1 MPSHWLELRS
11 PRLLYRCSTT
21 RRELRKCFSAS
32 VDIFRVLLRKTT
44 EVVRSSLQ
52 LNKTEILAQSS
63 CPACYGPKSTGNP
76 YQPRSSVKDSLILYL
91 DGNFQHRHNA
101 KAGKAAPL
109 NTPPIFVEPERVDR
123 MREDISNLA
132 ARAEPVDP
140 CSDSHKAANDKRSE
154 TTWKGCD
161 DISGELR
168 CIPLA
173 MLKKLF
179 EDIDPNR
186 PVGILYDIG
195 CSLKKFLDLRDF
207 FAFPSKKNHLKFG
220 TSVFHAYV
228 HEWQCQF
235 HNSEGQ
241 ITIIQWLCKKYAAAK
256 VRRRQ
261 AKEALAVLLQRPNPF
276 EENGGNYTRDFFT
289 IQWEHQ
295 SNYLDNVTD
304 EENERRTKLTKLLE
318 KEESLNKLRVVLD
331 VRDWDIQADLIN
343 RIIEEIGRTEGCQRE
358 LSEQLG
364 ILYNGENADIEKEK
378 LLLLIWSSKR
388 ELYAKA
394 VDIKGVRQPIAES
407 QTRGRRVGTILK
419 EKIFESINKRKT
431 AVLRKYDED
440 LMNDPYFASLTW
452 DIFTSLKLDDSF
464 WDDIAFYGSQAPWAV
479 ATDVRE
485 GIRAS
490 HMLERA
496 EEELDLIAQELDRS
510 MTWAIELHTEIKTLA
525 TTIHDLPPNSD
536 VVVTPIKRSVDQF
549 SLTKK
554 DPRPTESVFFSHQT
568 TEMDGRRLVE
578 KAGPNSWDE
587 WSFTI
592 AQGDNAAKLLDVG
605 SRVQAYAFSNLGLD
619 LSTQRNPKRMRVIVE
634 EEERREVASS
644 IGTTDRPLTDDV
656 QQMNTSL
663 LNRISTTETK
673 KGEHY
678 IEHEQN
684 SKLLDRIA

>member
-1 MPSHWLELRS
+1 MLAQKISRFARFL
-11 PRLLYRCSTT
+11 
-21 RRELRKCFSAS
+21 CFS
-32 VDIFRVLLRKTT
+32 IK
-44 EVVRSSLQ
+44 E
-52 LNKTEILAQSS
+52 
-63 CPACYGPKSTGNP
+63 
-76 YQPRSSVKDSLILYL
+76 
-91 DGNFQHRHNA
+91 
-101 KAGKAAPL
+101 
-109 NTPPIFVEPERVDR
+109 
-123 MREDISNLA
+123 
-132 ARAEPVDP
+132 
-140 CSDSHKAANDKRSE
+140 
-154 TTWKGCD
+154 
-161 DISGELR
+161 
-168 CIPLA
+168 
-173 MLKKLF
+173 
-179 EDIDPNR
+179 
-186 PVGILYDIG
+186 
-195 CSLKKFLDLRDF
+195 
-207 FAFPSKKNHLKFG
+207 KNHLKFG

-228 HEWQCQF
+228 HEWQCQVKYNPRYNVGWGLSDGEGLERLWSSLSPLVRNLRYSSRNHRLSALSHRCQF

-241 ITIIQWLCKKYAAAK
+241 LTMIQWLCKKYAAAK

-295 SNYLDNVTD
+295 ANYLDNVTD
-304 EENERRTKLTKLLE
+304 EENERRTKLTELLE
-318 KEESLNKLRVVLD
+318 KDESLNKLRVVLD
-331 VRDWDIQADLIN
+331 ARDWDIQADLIN

-510 MTWAIELHTEIKTLA
+510 MTWAVELHTKIKTLA

-536 VVVTPIKRSVDQF
+536 VVVTPIKVGTPDQYTAML
-549 SLTKK
+549 S
-554 DPRPTESVFFSHQT
+554 
-568 TEMDGRRLVE
+568 
-578 KAGPNSWDE
+578 
-587 WSFTI
+587 
-592 AQGDNAAKLLDVG
+592 G
-605 SRVQAYAFSNLGLD
+605 SGARHGY
-619 LSTQRNPKRMRVIVE
+619 M
-634 EEERREVASS
+634 VAH
-644 IGTTDRPLTDDV
+644 
-656 QQMNTSL
+656 TS
-663 LNRISTTETK
+663 
-673 KGEHY
+673 G
-678 IEHEQN
+678 
-684 SKLLDRIA
+684 SKQSGGSK

>member
-1 MPSHWLELRS
+1 MILSFF
-11 PRLLYRCSTT
+11 LLMMEVDHGTEIFSLLSTA
-21 RRELRKCFSAS
+21 RFLCFS
-32 VDIFRVLLRKTT
+32 IK
-44 EVVRSSLQ
+44 E
-52 LNKTEILAQSS
+52 
-63 CPACYGPKSTGNP
+63 
-76 YQPRSSVKDSLILYL
+76 
-91 DGNFQHRHNA
+91 
-101 KAGKAAPL
+101 
-109 NTPPIFVEPERVDR
+109 
-123 MREDISNLA
+123 
-132 ARAEPVDP
+132 
-140 CSDSHKAANDKRSE
+140 
-154 TTWKGCD
+154 
-161 DISGELR
+161 
-168 CIPLA
+168 
-173 MLKKLF
+173 
-179 EDIDPNR
+179 
-186 PVGILYDIG
+186 
-195 CSLKKFLDLRDF
+195 
-207 FAFPSKKNHLKFG
+207 KNHLKFG

-228 HEWQCQF
+228 HEWQCQVKYNPRYNVGWGLSDGEGLERLWSSLSPLVRNLRYSSRNHRLSALSHRCQF

-241 ITIIQWLCKKYAAAK
+241 LTMIQWLCKKYAAAK

-295 SNYLDNVTD
+295 ANYLDNVTD
-304 EENERRTKLTKLLE
+304 EENERRTKLTELLE
-318 KEESLNKLRVVLD
+318 KDESLNKLRVVLD
-331 VRDWDIQADLIN
+331 ARDWDIQADLIN

-510 MTWAIELHTEIKTLA
+510 MTWAVELHTKIKTLA
-525 TTIHDLPPNSD
+525 TTIRESLLPP
-536 VVVTPIKRSVDQF
+536 II
-549 SLTKK
+549 L
-554 DPRPTESVFFSHQT
+554 
-568 TEMDGRRLVE
+568 E
-578 KAGPNSWDE
+578 KW
-587 WSFTI
+587 
-592 AQGDNAAKLLDVG
+592 
-605 SRVQAYAFSNLGLD
+605 
-619 LSTQRNPKRMRVIVE
+619 
-634 EEERREVASS
+634 
-644 IGTTDRPLTDDV
+644 
-656 QQMNTSL
+656 
-663 LNRISTTETK
+663 
-673 KGEHY
+673 
-678 IEHEQN
+678 
-684 SKLLDRIA
+684 